1 MTLASLKIHLR
12 GSKRRRR
19 RRREEEGVGASLFL
33 LSKAFFGA
41 RRRTNETGKRRKT
54 LFPLPPSVLISVFSS
69 LCGFFS
75 YDASATEGEKR
86 KRKKKKRGGEATSKE
101 EEEEEVGGKAAAMR
115 RTINHPSAQA
125 KGSFSH
131 RLANSPSS
139 CSWWWWSRERER
151 KDIRGLLAR
160 SLENHLRPLVPPF
173 SLPLVLSILGIHW
186 P

>member
-19 RRREEEGVGASLFL
+19 KRKRESGPLSSSSSPKRSSGRDAERTRRERE
-33 LSKAFFGA
+33 
-41 RRRTNETGKRRKT
+41 GKRS
-54 LFPLPPSVLISVFSS
+54 FPSPPSVLISVFSS
-69 LCGFFS
+69 PCGFFS

-101 EEEEEVGGKAAAMR
+101 EEEVGGKAAAMR
-115 RTINHPSAQA
+115 GTINHPSAQA

-160 SLENHLRPLVPPF
+160 SLENHLRP
-173 SLPLVLSILGIHW
+173 
-186 P
+186 